1 MTVSFSPT
9 ILISCGGLLA
19 LTDNVSQTC
28 SLLLQT
34 ALSKLTNLV
43 LFLMIIKRNSQMS
56 SLRTKIRWSQISWR
70 KDQRVDRVGWLRIPR
85 KVDCR
90 IIITLELP
98 CTLMASL
105 HISETDKGTI
115 TLTLVLPVLAH
126 ASKVL
131 MVMSHRNN
139 FWAAVRARLPA
150 CRCLADRWG
159 HQLLYLCQLLY
170 HCTFFS
176 SYITAGTI
184 VHQLLYHCTFSE
196 RTSFAW

>member
-1 MTVSFSPT
+1 
-9 ILISCGGLLA
+9 
-19 LTDNVSQTC
+19 
-28 SLLLQT
+28 
-34 ALSKLTNLV
+34 
-43 LFLMIIKRNSQMS
+43 MS

-90 IIITLELP
+90 IIITLELL

-115 TLTLVLPVLAH
+115 TLTLVLPVLAQ

-131 MVMSHRNN
+131 MVMSHRHN
-139 FWAAVRARLPA
+139 FWAAVRDRLPA
-150 CRCLADRWG
+150 CRSLAGRWG

-170 HCTFFS
+170 QCTFFS

-184 VHQLLYHCTFSE
+184 VHQLLYQCSFSAGKLWLVALL
-196 RTSFAW
+196 TAPVSFYFT